1 MEKPLD
7 LSALRSRFQKINL
20 RYLFR
25 NRQFLSMTTFSARE
39 YPEGHAD
46 FSAYIAID
54 PDLEIFRRFTKL
66 SARNLLY
73 LQSELASLEAWFD
86 DFDREDELKILHA
99 SQGEKMDISLRNRNW
114 ESFVVMAETDS
125 NPDPGEEEKRQA
137 SKMKQVMKLRRVIG
151 EYRIRHSFQH
161 GKLVD

>member
-1 MEKPLD
+1 
-7 LSALRSRFQKINL
+7 
-20 RYLFR
+20 
-25 NRQFLSMTTFSARE
+25 MTTLSARE

-86 DFDREDELKILHA
+86 DFDREDELKLLHA

-114 ESFVVMAETDS
+114 ESFVVIAEADS
-125 NPDPGEEEKRQA
+125 TVVIGEEEKRQV

-151 EYRIRHSFQH
+151 EYRIQRSFQH
-161 GKLVD
+161 GKLVY

>member
-1 MEKPLD
+1 
-7 LSALRSRFQKINL
+7 
-20 RYLFR
+20 
-25 NRQFLSMTTFSARE
+25 MTILSARE

-86 DFDREDELKILHA
+86 DFDREDEQKLLHA
-99 SQGEKMDISLRNRNW
+99 SQDEKMDISLRNRNW
-114 ESFVVMAETDS
+114 ESFVVMAEADS
-125 NPDPGEEEKRQA
+125 TVDIGEEEKRQA

-151 EYRIRHSFQH
+151 EYRIQHSFQH
-161 GKLVD
+161 GKLVY

>member
-1 MEKPLD
+1 
-7 LSALRSRFQKINL
+7 
-20 RYLFR
+20 
-25 NRQFLSMTTFSARE
+25 MTILSARE

-86 DFDREDELKILHA
+86 DFDREDEQKLLHA
-99 SQGEKMDISLRNRNW
+99 SQDEKMDISLRNRNW
-114 ESFVVMAETDS
+114 ESFFVMAEADS
-125 NPDPGEEEKRQA
+125 P
-137 SKMKQVMKLRRVIG
+137 
-151 EYRIRHSFQH
+151 
-161 GKLVD
+161 VDI